1 MSENQQGDNNPN
13 YKGNVVVCIF
23 CGKEFQAPPS
33 HNRKYCSLE
42 CYWKV
47 HPNRKLEQEGLKE
60 KLRELYV
67 LKKLTIIE
75 IGKKFGC
82 DPKTVTYWMDKFGI
96 PRRSLSEALRGR
108 KFTEET
114 RRKMSEKAKLRGQ
127 KPEEK
132 KRRSEVAKRLWIN
145 PNFRKRVI
153 AGISKS
159 LIGNKRRKGIHHTE
173 ETKRKISESSKILWK
188 DPKYARKVI
197 TALQAQPNN
206 SEMVLI
212 KIIKENHF
220 PFKYVGDG
228 KIVIDG
234 KVPDFISTD
243 GSKKVIEFFG
253 SPWHDPTHSDKIDVK
268 YDRTEEGRK
277 KFFIKHG
284 YDCLVIWD
292 DALGDEEKIVERIK
306 TFIGA
311 EQHLNLYEEVLEA
324 S

>member
-1 MSENQQGDNNPN
+1 MSKHQRGKNNPN
-13 YKGNVVVCIF
+13 YKGSVIVCPT

-33 HNRKYCSLE
+33 HNRKYCSKE
-42 CYWKV
+42 CYVKSQPRIHEWYSLENKI
-47 HPNRKLEQEGLKE
+47 RKLYDEEKWTMLEIAKMLK
-60 KLRELYV
+60 
-67 LKKLTIIE
+67 
-75 IGKKFGC
+75 C
-82 DPKTVTYWMDKFGI
+82 DTKTVAYWMDKFGI

-114 RRKMSEKAKLRGQ
+114 RRKMRLASRERWKR
-127 KPEEK
+127 PEEREK
-132 KRRSEVAKRLWIN
+132 NSRAHSGARLSEEHKRK
-145 PNFRKRVI
+145 
-153 AGISKS
+153 ISKS
-159 LIGNKRRKGIHHTE
+159 LIGNKRRKGIPHTE
-173 ETKRKISESSKILWK
+173 EVKRKMSEISKIHWK

-212 KIIKENHF
+212 NIIDENQF
-220 PFKYVGDG
+220 PFRYVGDG

-253 SPWHDPTHSDKIDVK
+253 SPWHDPAHSDKIDVK

-277 KFFIKHG
+277 KFFTKHG
-284 YDCLVIWD
+284 YDCLIIWD
-292 DALGDEEKIVERIK
+292 DEMGDEAKIVERIK

-311 EQHLNLYEEVLEA
+311 EQHIKLYEEVLT
-324 S
+324 